1 METKTHGLTLWPVA
15 QAKLIE
21 LAQDQGQHRCYI
33 SLAHLRSKL
42 CFALVIVAPSTGYN
56 DLLESEIVNLD
67 DPQIVTRNFSVN
79 VAAIGPIATLEEA
92 ERIAGVAGFTRAKCN
107 LYNATRCTLH
117 QLNHIWKFFMPESAK
132 FIPTVDNLAQ
142 LESCLLSWVHK

>member
-1 METKTHGLTLWPVA
+1 METKTCTLTIWPVA
-15 QAKLIE
+15 RAGLIE
-21 LAQDQGQHRCYI
+21 LAQDHNQHRCYI

-42 CFALVIVAPSTGYN
+42 CFALIIVSPSAEYV
-56 DLLESEIVNLD
+56 DLLENEIVNLD
-67 DPQIVTRNFSVN
+67 DPQIITRDFSIN
-79 VAAIGPIATLEEA
+79 VAAVGPLATLEEA
-92 ERIAGVAGFTRAKCN
+92 ERIAGVAGFTRAKSN

-132 FIPTVDNLAQ
+132 FIPTADNLAQ